1 MNDKIHNYGFFY
13 IIVNF
18 IIQKLKSEHTS
29 LKEYTNW
36 AKLIHFS
43 LVLREREE
51 KKNQIFRTI
60 ESLPLDIMKREN
72 PWDIS
77 SIYDLAYFCCP
88 ECDYKHQDK
97 QDFVSHASSDHP
109 WVSFGHFWAFGG
121 TFRHFGGLW
130 GSLGHFWFV
139 QNVITNTRASKILS
153 VIYRSCL
160 FKSSLG

>member
-1 MNDKIHNYGFFY
+1 MESKLPLCKI
-13 IIVNF
+13 V
-18 IIQKLKSEHTS
+18 E
-29 LKEYTNW
+29 KEDREPTNTDDD
-36 AKLIHFS
+36 ID
-43 LVLREREE
+43 E
-51 KKNQIFRTI
+51 KNVELFDSFDM

-130 GSLGHFWFV
+130 GTFG
-139 QNVITNTRASKILS
+139 LS
-153 VIYRSCL
+153 RM
-160 FKSSLG
+160 